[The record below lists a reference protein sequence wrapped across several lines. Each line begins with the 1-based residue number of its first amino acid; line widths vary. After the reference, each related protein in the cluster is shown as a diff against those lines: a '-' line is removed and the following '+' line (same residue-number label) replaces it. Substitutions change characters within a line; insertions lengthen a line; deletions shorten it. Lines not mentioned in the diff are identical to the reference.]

1 MADLTSTVTI
11 TGVINGRRIAVSS
24 TCTYEDI
31 VDVGTTQDA
40 AYSPSYTTMGF
51 GTNTALVFSQD
62 CPDYLLA
69 INRSTSEAAMLGLE
83 ISGGAATYLLHLPPG
98 GFAVLNQ
105 SANGEGMI
113 MVDNSATNID
123 LLEVQKAEAASIPT
137 YGFVC
142 NIDILAATK
151 ATT

>member
-11 TGVINGRRIAVSS
+11 NGVINGRRVSVAS
-24 TCTYEDI
+24 TCVYEDI

-40 AYSPSYTTMGF
+40 AYNASYTTMGF
-51 GTNTALVFSQD
+51 NSSTSLVFNQD

-69 INRSTSEAAMLGLE
+69 INRSTSEAAMLGIE

-105 SANGEGMI
+105 AVNGEGMV
-113 MVDNSATNID
+113 MVDNSATNIN
-123 LLEVQKAEAASIPT
+123 LLEVQKAEGANIP
-137 YGFVC
+137 GFGYVC